1 MKLGVL
7 GAGAWGAALA
17 HVARTAGHEVHVWSR
32 GGALQPLQE
41 AQGLILAVPAQGV
54 REVLSGLKSIV
65 TNSGNRLPLIISA
78 KGIEQGTGLFMNEVV
93 AQVLPQA
100 KPMVLSGP
108 SFAADVMKGLP
119 TAVVMAADSIADAR
133 TWAEALSLPQFRIYA
148 SDDVKGVEIGGA
160 LKNVLAIACGI
171 SDGRGLGDSARAAL
185 TTRGFAE
192 LTRFAA
198 KMGANPDTLM
208 GLSGLGDLLLT
219 CSSRQSRN
227 YSFGHALG
235 EGKSVAAALAQSRG
249 VVEGAATVKI
259 AQALARQH
267 GVDMPIVDAVHAIV
281 DEGVAPDQEIAR
293 LLSRPLGPEIRQG

>member
-1 MKLGVL
+1 MRIGVL
-7 GAGAWGAALA
+7 GAGAWGSALA
-17 HVARTAGHEVHVWSR
+17 HVARTAGHEVTVWSR
-32 GGALQPLQE
+32 GRALEPLRN

-65 TNSGNRLPLIISA
+65 TNAIPLIISA
-78 KGIEQGTGLFMNEVV
+78 KGIEQRTGLFMNEVV
-93 AQVLPQA
+93 AEVLPAAQ
-100 KPMVLSGP
+100 PLVLSGP
-108 SFAADVMKGLP
+108 SFAADVIKGLP
-119 TAVVMAADSIADAR
+119 TAVVLAAVEISQALQ
-133 TWAEALSLPQFRIYA
+133 WAEALSLPQFRIYA

-192 LTRFAA
+192 LTRFAG
-198 KMGANPDTLM
+198 KLGARPETLM

-219 CSSRQSRN
+219 CTSRQSRN

-235 EGKSVAAALAQSRG
+235 EGKTVEQALSQSRG

-267 GVDMPIVDAVHAIV
+267 GIDMPIVDAVHAII
-281 DEGVAPDQEIAR
+281 DEGRAPDQEIAK
-293 LLSRPLGPEIRQG
+293 LLARPLRAEIR

>member
-1 MKLGVL
+1 MRIGVL

-17 HVARTAGHEVHVWSR
+17 HVARGAGHEVEVWSR
-32 GGALQPLQE
+32 GMPQEPLRS
-41 AQGLILAVPAQGV
+41 AQGLVLAVPAQGV

-65 TNSGNRLPLIISA
+65 TNAIPLIISA

-93 AQVLPQA
+93 AEVLPA
-100 KPMVLSGP
+100 AEAMVLSGP

-119 TAVVMAADSIADAR
+119 TAVVLAAGEISQAR
-133 TWAEALSLPQFRIYA
+133 QWAEALSLPQFRIYA

-198 KMGANPDTLM
+198 KLGAKPETLM

-235 EGKSVAAALAQSRG
+235 EGKTVEQALSQARG
-249 VVEGAATVKI
+249 VVEGAFTVKI
-259 AQALARQH
+259 AQALARRH

-281 DEGVAPDQEIAR
+281 DEGRAPDQEIAR
-293 LLSRPLGPEIRQG
+293 LLARPLRAEIR

>member
-1 MKLGVL
+1 MKVGVL
-7 GAGAWGAALA
+7 GAGAWGSALA
-17 HVARTAGHEVHVWSR
+17 HVARTAGHEVEVWSR
-32 GGALQPLQE
+32 GMALEPLRGS
-41 AQGLILAVPAQGV
+41 QGLILAVPVRGV

-65 TNSGNRLPLIISA
+65 TNAIPLIISA

-93 AQVLPQA
+93 AEVLPA
-100 KPMVLSGP
+100 AEPMVLSGP
-108 SFAADVMKGLP
+108 SFAADVMTGLP
-119 TAVVMAADSIADAR
+119 TAVVLAAGEISQAYQ
-133 TWAEALSLPQFRIYA
+133 WAEVLSLPQFRIYA

-171 SDGRGLGDSARAAL
+171 SDGRALGDSARAAL

-198 KMGANPDTLM
+198 KLGAKPETLM

-227 YSFGHALG
+227 YSFGFALG
-235 EGKSVAAALAQSRG
+235 EGKTVEQALSQSRG
-249 VVEGAATVKI
+249 VVEGAATVKV
-259 AQALARQH
+259 AQALARRL

-281 DEGVAPDQEIAR
+281 DEGRAPDQEIAR
-293 LLSRPLGPEIRQG
+293 LLARPLRAEIR